1 LHKQRLDFIKTLAL
15 EAGQLTLEGFGQ
27 CGQMPKEGSDG
38 YDIATIY
45 DLRTEELI
53 KKRILDEFAEP
64 VLGEEDGLIGDRE
77 LARQKLWIADPIDGT
92 FNYQR
97 GLPPY
102 GVSIAF
108 CEEGIPVCGI
118 IYLPALRQLFF
129 AARGTGAFLAD
140 GDGAEASPIRVS
152 QERELARLVI
162 SVAGSCSYP
171 FLAACAAEG
180 VPWRSL
186 RLHLCAVASL
196 AHIAAGRMD
205 AFVDKGLNLWDC
217 AAGDIIL
224 REAGGPPIC
233 DYRGVPIFPKYVNRR
248 LEQDDPSG
256 FACVAASSQD
266 LIEEPLKRLIS
277 LAGYQVEE

>member
-1 LHKQRLDFIKTLAL
+1 LHKQRLNFIKSLAL
-15 EAGQLTLEGFGQ
+15 EAGQLTLEGFGR

-45 DLRTEELI
+45 DLRTEDLI
-53 KKRILDEFAEP
+53 KKRILNKFAEP

-77 LARQKLWIADPIDGT
+77 LAKRKLWIADPIDGT

-97 GLPPY
+97 GLSLY
-102 GVSIAF
+102 GVSIAY
-108 CEEGIPVCGI
+108 CEEGVPACGA

-129 AARGTGAFLAD
+129 AAAGSGAFLVD
-140 GDGAEASPIRVS
+140 DVQAEPKPISVS
-152 QERELARLVI
+152 QEREVTRLVI
-162 SVAGSCSYP
+162 SVAGTCTYP

-205 AFVDKGLNLWDC
+205 AFVDKGLHLWDL
-217 AAGDIIL
+217 AAGDVIL
-224 REAGGPPIC
+224 REAGGPPIA
-233 DYRGVPIFPKYVNRR
+233 DYQDVPIFPEYVNR
-248 LEQDDPSG
+248 LLQNDDTSG
-256 FACVAASSQD
+256 FACLAASSQD
-266 LIEEPLKRLIS
+266 LIEEPLKRLIAS
-277 LAGYQVEE
+277 AGY